1 MGFKAV
7 DLQVAI
13 HRTGEAGH
21 LQNQLLQKPVHD
33 QTMLADTA
41 ARHME
46 AMRQKSEA
54 TSKSDEDV
62 NIKGDGGRQDASS
75 PEGEASHHEKKDDRE
90 QIAHPYKGHHIDLS
104 L

>member
-21 LQNQLLQKPVHD
+21 LQNQLLQKPIHD
-33 QTMLADTA
+33 QTMSAEAA

-46 AMRQKSEA
+46 DLRKKSEA
-54 TSKSDEDV
+54 TSKTDEDV
-62 NIKGDGGRQDASS
+62 NIKREGGRQGGAS
-75 PEGEASHHEKKDDRE
+75 PEGEASRQGKNDDHDHVE
-90 QIAHPYKGHHIDLS
+90 HPYKGHHIDLS